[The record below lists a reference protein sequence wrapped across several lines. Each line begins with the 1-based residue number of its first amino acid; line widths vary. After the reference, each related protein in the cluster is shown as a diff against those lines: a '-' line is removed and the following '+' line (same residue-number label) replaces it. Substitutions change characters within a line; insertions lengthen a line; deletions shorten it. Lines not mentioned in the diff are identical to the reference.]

1 MDHYYPDY
9 KDTTPDAHRF
19 GADQIQLTPL
29 VIPFHDAM
37 VEFLE
42 RKGRWSKDLQTRQ
55 DALLERERRMHEAW
69 PAFWQDHKDRE
80 DPKSARKEWV
90 DWKKANLPELPD
102 TPGTLP
108 GASSTTAPSGGHA

>member
-1 MDHYYPDY
+1 MD
-9 KDTTPDAHRF
+9 F
-19 GADQIQLTPL
+19 LTS
-29 VIPFHDAM
+29 
-37 VEFLE
+37 
-42 RKGRWSKDLQTRQ
+42 KGRWSKDLQTRQ

-69 PAFWQDHKDRE
+69 PAFWQDHKDRK

-108 GASSTTAPSGGHA
+108 GTSSTTAPSGGHA

>member
-1 MDHYYPDY
+1 MHV
-9 KDTTPDAHRF
+9 A
-19 GADQIQLTPL
+19 AANPL
-29 VIPFHDAM
+29 ALSAEDIDP
-37 VEFLE
+37 
-42 RKGRWSKDLQTRQ
+42 
-55 DALLERERRMHEAW
+55 ALLERERRMHEAW

-108 GASSTTAPSGGHA
+108 GTSSTTAPSGGHA